1 MDLDFTEEQDM
12 LREAM
17 AGLCTDATDTVRSLE
32 NDPRGFDDGFWGQLV
47 TMGLTGLMIPEEHGG
62 AAMGLLDAPIV
73 YAGPGRRLVPAPPFL
88 SSLGSAGGPPAGG
101 PSARPPTTSPT
112 LST

>member
-32 NDPRGFDDGFWGQLV
+32 NDPRGFDDGFWAQLV
-47 TMGLTGLMIPEEHGG
+47 TMGLTG
-62 AAMGLLDAPIV
+62 
-73 YAGPGRRLVPAPPFL
+73 
-88 SSLGSAGGPPAGG
+88 
-101 PSARPPTTSPT
+101 
-112 LST
+112 